1 MSYRIELIRIA
12 VKQLTQLPP
21 RIQIKIKNQINKL
34 QHDPRPDGVKK
45 LSGEDG
51 IYRIKVAKDYR
62 VVYQIKDDQLIVLII
77 KIGYRKDAY
86 R

>member
-1 MSYRIELIRIA
+1 MVLFIK
-12 VKQLTQLPP
+12 V
-21 RIQIKIKNQINKL
+21 KIKNQINKL